1 MFAYTE
7 LSHNVEVPFRL
18 LYLAAGAEDSEIEC
32 LLVESDLASAGNTF
46 EALSYVWGDTSVGKK
61 TIKVDGLPFNVGANL
76 YSALLYLRPKDEYR
90 ILWVDAICINQEDIL
105 ERTSQVGHMRDIYKT
120 ARQTIAWL
128 GEANEK
134 TEKMFEG
141 LQLLGNEALEMRAA
155 SKAPVS
161 EKGDAY
167 QHVLLKLDGAD
178 TFEGILE
185 NSWWRRVWTLQEMIL
200 ARRATIHIGH
210 HQIDWDFF
218 TMAIQH
224 AKAVNIFSNSFFG
237 TAMTSATE
245 PVDVVVSMKNAAPN
259 VNPGTG
265 FLSHAF
271 FSHGRAATDPK
282 DKLFGLLGLMT
293 SDIGIRVDYNASPAD
308 VFIRSTRALIETA
321 GNLHV
326 LGFCFPFRVGA
337 LPVTE
342 KERPLPS
349 WVPQWGSTGTFAT
362 PMMFL
367 ANNTLRTSDASG
379 GSVCAPKW
387 TEDGTTLMVEG
398 FVVDTV
404 KTLSS
409 VLPSLYLNNKHEG
422 SFDWMDELE
431 KKAFT
436 NHDDDPDY
444 DPSVWESI
452 REVATAAKYLG
463 KLISG
468 VVSQLLGT
476 FIDLSRYIEWEDF
489 CRKEMTSR
497 KAGTDTCD
505 KIMCEILSVGTQFPG
520 GPAETAEQFAQWR
533 KSMWYI
539 RKMKASKLDRVSKGL
554 FQASSF
560 IMGLKTEIT
569 KQNNAFTFM
578 LRHCQE
584 RRMGVTQ
591 LGRMALFP
599 KMTEQGDQVVILK
612 GGRVP
617 LVLRAK
623 GNGYVELVGEAYVHG
638 IMDGE
643 AVNEHVR
650 WSDFL
655 LI

>member
-1 MFAYTE
+1 MEKELDVRYHFAFSTWRIP
-7 LSHNVEVPFRL
+7 LGPRTAKSS
-18 LYLAAGAEDSEIEC
+18 AS
-32 LLVESDLASAGNTF
+32 LVEADLASAGNTF
-46 EALSYVWGDTSVGKK
+46 EALSYVWGDTSVDNK
-61 TIKVDGLPFNVGANL
+61 TIKVNGALFKVGANL
-76 YSALLYLRPKDEYR
+76 YSALLHLRPKDGYR

-105 ERTSQVGHMRDIYKT
+105 ERESQVGHMRDMYKT

-128 GEANEK
+128 GEADEN
-134 TEKMFEG
+134 TDKMFEG
-141 LQLLGNEALEMRAA
+141 LQVLGNEALEMRAA

-167 QHVLLKLDGAD
+167 KHVLFKLDGAA

-200 ARRATIHIGH
+200 ARHAIIHIGH

-218 TMAIQH
+218 H
-224 AKAVNIFSNSFFG
+224 H
-237 TAMTSATE
+237 AMTSDTE
-245 PVDVVVSMKNAAPN
+245 PLDVVVSMKNAAAN

-271 FSHGRAATDPK
+271 FSHGRAATDPR
-282 DKLFGLLGLMT
+282 DKLFELLGLTT

-308 VFIRSTRALIETA
+308 VFIRSTRALVEAA

-337 LPVTE
+337 LPGTE
-342 KERPLPS
+342 KAPLPS
-349 WVPQWGSTGTFAT
+349 WVPQWGSTGTFAN

-367 ANNTLRTSDASG
+367 ANNTLRTSDASR
-379 GSVCAPKW
+379 GSLCAPRW
-387 TEDGTTLMVEG
+387 TEDGKTLIVEG

-404 KTLSS
+404 KSLSS

-422 SFDWMDELE
+422 SFDWMDDLE
-431 KKAFT
+431 KHAFK
-436 NHDDDPDY
+436 NHGDDPDY

-452 REVATAAKYLG
+452 CEVATAFKYLG

-468 VVSQLLGT
+468 GVSQLLGT
-476 FIDLSRYIEWEDF
+476 FTDLSRYIEWEHF
-489 CRKEMTSR
+489 CGKEMTSR
-497 KAGTDTCD
+497 GADTDTCD

-520 GPAETAEQFAQWR
+520 GPAETAERAIRAVAQ
-533 KSMWYI
+533 
-539 RKMKASKLDRVSKGL
+539 D
-554 FQASSF
+554 SF

-569 KQNNAFTFM
+569 KKNNAFTFM

-591 LGRMALFP
+591 LSRMALFP
-599 KMTEQGDQVVILK
+599 KMTEQGDQVLVLK

-617 LVLRAK
+617 LVLRPK
-623 GNGYVELVGEAYVHG
+623 GNGRVELVGEAYVHG

-643 AVNEHVR
+643 AVNQDVR

-655 LI
+655 LV